1 MRPEPWH
8 LIVLLLVFL
17 VLFGGKKLP
26 EAARGLGRS
35 LRIFKAEVKE
45 MHDEDAARAATR
57 ETGPLEGRVMRPGEA
72 PVHNGRCTT
81 RRRFETPRCRTF
93 RRCAGPSRCARQTS
107 AQRDCDVG
115 ASLRPTLAL
124 LPTADGP
131 HRTPPSSA

>member
-8 LIVLLLVFL
+8 LLVLLLVFL

-57 ETGPLEGRVMRPGEA
+57 ETGPLEGRVLRPGEA
-72 PVHNGRCTT
+72 PAHNGSPMHDTSTVRDAPLHDAPTVRRVEPVREPVRSPDERTT
-81 RRRFETPRCRTF
+81 
-93 RRCAGPSRCARQTS
+93 G
-107 AQRDCDVG
+107 
-115 ASLRPTLAL
+115 L
-124 LPTADGP
+124 
-131 HRTPPSSA
+131 